1 MKNESNLIIH
11 LANLLFSFL
20 LVKFYILLFL
30 LAHIFTEG
38 SYLLF
43 LIPFVLIAICAIG
56 HLRASYYFVNNII
69 DGDIDIFYYSNN
81 KEKPQFLL
89 YFSQNI
95 ILYTIFTRM
104 FVEFYFIKKT
114 FYFK

>member
-11 LANLLFSFL
+11 IANLLFSFL

-30 LAHIFTEG
+30 LTHIFTEG
-38 SYLLF
+38 SYFLS
-43 LIPFVLIAICAIG
+43 LIPFVFIAICVIG
-56 HLRASYYFVNNII
+56 HLRASYYFVKNII